1 MISVMPSKSP
11 ILYPA
16 QSLLLR
22 DLGQR
27 LREARLRRRFSVSLV
42 AQRAQVSRPTMN
54 KVEQGDS
61 AVTMGTYLR
70 VLAVLGLD
78 KDLQAVAADDALGRR
93 LQDAELGTPKRAPKA
108 RRSMVVPDAVVTE
121 GPGVA

>member
-1 MISVMPSKSP
+1 
-11 ILYPA
+11 
-16 QSLLLR
+16 
-22 DLGQR
+22 
-27 LREARLRRRFSVSLV
+27 
-42 AQRAQVSRPTMN
+42 
-54 KVEQGDS
+54 
-61 AVTMGTYLR
+61 MGTYLR